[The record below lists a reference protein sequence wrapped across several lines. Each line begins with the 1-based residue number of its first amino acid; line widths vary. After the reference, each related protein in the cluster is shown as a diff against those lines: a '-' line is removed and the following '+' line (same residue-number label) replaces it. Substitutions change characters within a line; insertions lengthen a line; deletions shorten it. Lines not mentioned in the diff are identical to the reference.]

1 MSTNGRQCGS
11 HSVTRSGVLGRP
23 PTQYTIKDV
32 VRLMRISLLAV
43 TAKIVMVDA
52 KNAYPKL
59 RLSL

>member
-11 HSVTRSGVLGRP
+11 HSVIPSGVLGRP

-32 VRLMRISLLAV
+32 IKLVRISLLAV

-52 KNAYPKL
+52 KNAHPKL
-59 RLSL
+59 SLSL

>member
-11 HSVTRSGVLGRP
+11 HSVTPSGVLGRP
-23 PTQYTIKDV
+23 PTQYTIEDV
-32 VRLMRISLLAV
+32 VKLVRISLLAV

-52 KNAYPKL
+52 KNACPEL